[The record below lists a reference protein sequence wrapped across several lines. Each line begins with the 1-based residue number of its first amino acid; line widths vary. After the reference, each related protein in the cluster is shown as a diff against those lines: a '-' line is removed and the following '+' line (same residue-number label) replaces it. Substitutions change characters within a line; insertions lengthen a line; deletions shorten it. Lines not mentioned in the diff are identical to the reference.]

1 MPDPW
6 TTRAEPGMR
15 DRRICPLCDWYVD
28 TGEPDMKLPPDVWA
42 GMKTINEA
50 TYLVALQHIKQIDG
64 VIRAHLETHTL
75 EEWLRATAD
84 LAYLRGAV
92 ALGGL
97 AECEPPD
104 DERLFEAMNT
114 GPLSMNDVRWI
125 QFASHA
131 IQTLTAAMKVVDHA

>member
-1 MPDPW
+1 MPDAW
-6 TTRAEPGMR
+6 TTRGEPGMR
-15 DRRICPLCDWYVD
+15 DRRICPLCDWYLD
-28 TGEPDMKLPPDVWA
+28 TGDPDMTLPADVA
-42 GMKTINEA
+42 VGVKTISEA
-50 TYLVALQHIKQIDG
+50 TYLVMLQHVTAVEG
-64 VIRAHLETHTL
+64 VLRAHLETHPL

-104 DERLFEAMNT
+104 DERLFAAMNT
-114 GPLSMNDVRWI
+114 GVLSMNDVRWI

-131 IQTLTAAMKVVDHA
+131 IRTLTAAMKVVDHA